1 MRRRFALA
9 LAAIAVVVAS
19 ATSAPPMAAAASPL
33 ALPATVRVNVA
44 GLGLS
49 RALISTASTLTVTG
63 PDGRTLY
70 TGRGQA
76 LARLGVRR
84 GTVSGAAIPQRG
96 TVREELESLR
106 TAIREARLE
115 ASGLSV
121 AEVTTVPFELGV
133 LEGDADGTGPPLVA
147 AKAVVGVRF
156 EADAGYL
163 ALNGRLFRGALE
175 LARDDEGDMI
185 VVNTV
190 ATADYLASVVG
201 AEVPA
206 SWEPAALAAQAIAA
220 RTYLLTHL
228 DRHDA
233 YDLEGDT
240 RDQAYDGL
248 ESEAAATIEAVRRT
262 AGIVAPYRG
271 AAISALYSANAG
283 GVTEDSENV
292 FPNAL
297 PYLRSVPSPGDEV
310 ARLSDWGRSGLDWT
324 RELTPKQLQAYLAA
338 RGIDVGEPRTIELL
352 QKTAAG
358 RVVRARVTGSTG
370 SRDIGKDLSR
380 YYFGLKSGLFTVV
393 RRPTADIELV
403 ARWEQARLRELDAL
417 GATLIGPLSEPV
429 PGSDM
434 EPIEFVVVAY
444 LYRVPDRFVF
454 TGRGFGHGV
463 GMSQWGAQGMALAG
477 ASYEQILAHYY
488 RGIALTQVGGG

>member
-1 MRRRFALA
+1 MRPRIALA
-9 LAAIAVVVAS
+9 LAATVVVAS
-19 ATSAPPMAAAASPL
+19 LMGAPPMAAAAPTL

-49 RALISTASTLTVTG
+49 HALISAPSALTVTG
-63 PDGRTLY
+63 PDGGTLY

-84 GTVSGAAIPQRG
+84 GTVTGAPVPRRG
-96 TVREELESLR
+96 DVREELESLR

-121 AEVTTVPFELGV
+121 AEVTTVPFELAV

-156 EADAGYL
+156 TADAGYL
-163 ALNGRLFRGALE
+163 ALNGRPFRGALE

-240 RDQAYDGL
+240 RDQEYDGL
-248 ESEAAATIEAVRRT
+248 ASEAAATIGAVRRT
-262 AGIVAPYRG
+262 AGIVATYRG

-283 GVTEDSENV
+283 GMTEDSENV

-310 ARLSDWGRSGLDWT
+310 ARASDWGRSGLDWT
-324 RELTPKQLQAYLAA
+324 RELTPKQLGAYLAA

-352 QKTAAG
+352 QTTAAG
-358 RVVRARVTGSTG
+358 RVMRARLTGSAG
-370 SRDIGKDLSR
+370 SREIGKDASR

-393 RRPTADIELV
+393 RRSNVEVEQV
-403 ARWEQARLRELDAL
+403 ARWDAARLRDMDAL
-417 GATLIGPLSEPV
+417 GATLVGALSEPI

-434 EPIEFVVVAY
+434 EPIELVLVAY
-444 LYRVPDRFVF
+444 LYRLPDRFVF

-477 ASYEQILAHYY
+477 ATYEQILTHYY
-488 RGIALTQVGGG
+488 QGIALINVGGG

>member
-1 MRRRFALA
+1 MGARRA
-9 LAAIAVVVAS
+9 
-19 ATSAPPMAAAASPL
+19 
-33 ALPATVRVNVA
+33 
-44 GLGLS
+44 
-49 RALISTASTLTVTG
+49 
-63 PDGRTLY
+63 
-70 TGRGQA
+70 RG
-76 LARLGVRR
+76 
-84 GTVSGAAIPQRG
+84 
-96 TVREELESLR
+96 
-106 TAIREARLE
+106 
-115 ASGLSV
+115 
-121 AEVTTVPFELGV
+121 
-133 LEGDADGTGPPLVA
+133 
-147 AKAVVGVRF
+147 
-156 EADAGYL
+156 
-163 ALNGRLFRGALE
+163 
-175 LARDDEGDMI
+175 
-185 VVNTV
+185 
-190 ATADYLASVVG
+190 
-201 AEVPA
+201 
-206 SWEPAALAAQAIAA
+206 QAIAA

-262 AGIVAPYRG
+262 AGIVATYRG